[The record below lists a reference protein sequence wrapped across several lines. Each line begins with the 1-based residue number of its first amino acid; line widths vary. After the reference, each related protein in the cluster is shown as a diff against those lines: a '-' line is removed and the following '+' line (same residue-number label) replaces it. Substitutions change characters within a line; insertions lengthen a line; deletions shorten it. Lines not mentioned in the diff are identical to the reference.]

1 MKVLVLAFLILSLFP
16 SVAVASVGVSHYDLG
31 QLTIPYNQTVTVKA
45 AVLMNE
51 GELPVTLNVVWN
63 PLQNYTG
70 KLDVSLTPSPVTVLN
85 KSRAVLNVSF
95 HALAYGEYSGQI
107 DFIDMPTNVNGNP
120 VAYST
125 PSMVHVAVKPNG
137 QNIIVTLLPYMIGL
151 PIGLCVVVL
160 GVLKVKKKW

>member
-1 MKVLVLAFLILSLFP
+1 
-16 SVAVASVGVSHYDLG
+16 
-31 QLTIPYNQTVTVKA
+31 
-45 AVLMNE
+45 
-51 GELPVTLNVVWN
+51 
-63 PLQNYTG
+63 
-70 KLDVSLTPSPVTVLN
+70 VLN